1 MGRKKTRVGKRELAA
16 FSNLNLSLKRKGKFG
31 NIKMEIDGVT
41 FHSKG
46 EAQRYLELKK
56 LEELGSISE
65 LELQPRFKIYFGESY
80 ICTYIADFKYISE
93 GKEVVEDFKGAETHV
108 FKLKAKMFKAVYP
121 EYEFVITRARY
132 NKNA

>member
-1 MGRKKTRVGKRELAA
+1 MARKKTRIGKRELSA
-16 FSNLNLSLKRKGKFG
+16 FSNINLTLKKEGKFK
-31 NIKMEIDGVT
+31 NVKMEIDGVV

-56 LEELGSISE
+56 LEELGVIKE
-65 LELQPRFKIYFGESY
+65 LELQPKFKIFFGDTY

-93 GKEVVEDFKGAETHV
+93 GKEVVEDFKGVETGV

-121 EYEFVITRARY
+121 EYEFIITRARY
-132 NKNA
+132 KNA